1 LRGIAKFN
9 FSTVGVLGMFASLRN
24 EILQVLHDEHPA
36 DVNVGLSLAGYAL
49 NGCVVNLG
57 DV

>member
-1 LRGIAKFN
+1 MHY
-9 FSTVGVLGMFASLRN
+9 STGGVLSLFATLRN